1 MDLIPLSF
9 ISLTYTMII
18 AAYFKDASLA
28 MNL

>member
-9 ISLTYTMII
+9 ISLTDTMII
-18 AAYFKDASLA
+18 ATYFKDAFLA

>member
-18 AAYFKDASLA
+18 ATYFKAVSLA